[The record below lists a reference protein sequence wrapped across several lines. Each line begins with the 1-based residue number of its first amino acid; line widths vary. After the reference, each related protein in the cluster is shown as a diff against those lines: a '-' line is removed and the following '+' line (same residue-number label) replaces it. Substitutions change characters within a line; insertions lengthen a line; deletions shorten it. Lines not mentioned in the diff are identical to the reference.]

1 MSQGGEMKF
10 CVLGSGSK
18 GNSTYITDGG
28 VNILVDAGLPVR
40 TLTERLSQAG
50 VALSSIDAILFTH
63 DHSDHYKGARGLAR
77 ACPAAALY
85 ANEGTAEGIERA
97 LSCASFEW
105 QIFERATPFNIGP
118 MTITPFPVPHNAADP
133 VGFTIA
139 FEGRMLGIATD
150 LGCALPSVQESLA
163 DCHALILESNYDYDM
178 LMESDRPWS
187 VRCRIAGIRGHL
199 SNDAAAEFIQC
210 MHPSKLQSLHL
221 AHISDQCNTVYSA
234 HSRMSLA
241 LAECALADV
250 TLSCLRQNEASLMY
264 EV

>member
-1 MSQGGEMKF
+1 MRF
-10 CVLGSGSK
+10 CSLGSGSK
-18 GNSTYITDGG
+18 GNCTYVSDGETS
-28 VNILVDAGLPVR
+28 ILVDAGLPVR
-40 TLTERLSQAG
+40 TLTERLLKAG
-50 VALSSIDAILFTH
+50 IDKDSINAILFTH
-63 DHSDHYKGARGLAR
+63 DHSDHYKGAKGLAR

-85 ANEGTAEGIERA
+85 ANEGTAEGIDRA

-105 QIFERATPFNIGP
+105 QIFESSTPFEIGP
-118 MTITPFPVPHNAADP
+118 MTITPFRVPHNAADP
-133 VGFTIA
+133 VGFTIVSQ
-139 FEGRMLGIATD
+139 GRKLGIATD
-150 LGCALPSVQESLA
+150 LGCALPSAQQSLA

-199 SNDAAAEFIQC
+199 SNDAAAEFIQS
-210 MHPSKLQSLHL
+210 MHPRNLQSLHL

-234 HSRMSLA
+234 HSRMSSA
-241 LAECALADV
+241 LAECALADI

>member
-1 MSQGGEMKF
+1 MKF

-40 TLTERLSQAG
+40 TLAERLSQVG
-50 VALSSIDAILFTH
+50 VAISSIDALLCTH
-63 DHSDHYKGARGLAR
+63 DHSDHYQGIRGLMR
-77 ACPAAALY
+77 VCPATMLF
-85 ANEGTAEGIERA
+85 ANEGTAEGIDRA
-97 LSCASFEW
+97 FPRASFEW
-105 QIFERATPFNIGP
+105 RIFESSTPFNIGS

-139 FEGRMLGIATD
+139 SEGRMLGIATD

-178 LMESDRPWS
+178 LMASDRPWS

-199 SNDAAAEFIQC
+199 SNDAAAEFIQT
-210 MHPSKLQSLHL
+210 MHTDKLQSLHL
-221 AHISDQCNTVYSA
+221 AHISHECNTTYYA
-234 HSRMSLA
+234 HMSMSQA
-241 LAECALADV
+241 LLECGLGDI

-264 EV
+264 DV

>member
-1 MSQGGEMKF
+1 MRF
-10 CVLGSGSK
+10 CSLGSGSK
-18 GNSTYITDGG
+18 GNCTYVSDGETS
-28 VNILVDAGLPVR
+28 ILVDAGLPVR
-40 TLTERLSQAG
+40 TLTERLLKAG
-50 VALSSIDAILFTH
+50 IDKDSINAIIFTH
-63 DHSDHYKGARGLAR
+63 NHSDHYQGTRGLAR
-77 ACPAAALY
+77 TCPAAALY
-85 ANEGTAEGIERA
+85 ANEGTAEGINRA

-105 QIFERATPFNIGP
+105 HIFESTTPFEIGL

-139 FEGRMLGIATD
+139 SEGRKLGIATD
-150 LGCALPSVQESLA
+150 LGCTLPSVQQSLA

-199 SNDAAAEFIQC
+199 SNDAAAEFIQG
-210 MHPSKLQSLHL
+210 MHPRNLQSLHL

-234 HSRMSLA
+234 HRRMSLA
-241 LAECALADV
+241 LAECALSDV